1 MFMEGPKVNLNNPIP
16 VDKAAAISAKPKA
29 DQAETTQP
37 KEQRGATNSTLGF
50 DPKITG
56 QALLLMQG
64 ADGIKPVNNFF
75 KLSEID
81 SKKSEPTKSQTPE
94 TIAALPKNL
103 STQVEAILLDSPEA
117 TEKFEK
123 LVKQAER
130 PGEIVTNRV
139 SPEEIKLSKAA
150 LIDINQDAFT
160 LALRQALESDAK
172 RSSELPMNNIV
183 KFERPQNN
191 HLNKPETP

>member
-1 MFMEGPKVNLNNPIP
+1 MEGPNLNNSRSI
-16 VDKAAAISAKPKA
+16 DQTTAISANKQKA
-29 DQAETTQP
+29 DQTGTPQARE
-37 KEQRGATNSTLGF
+37 ERGATTSGSGVPSTAGL
-50 DPKITG
+50 
-56 QALLLMQG
+56 ALLLMQG

-81 SKKSEPTKSQTPE
+81 SKKSKPTKSETSE

-160 LALRQALESDAK
+160 LALRQALKLSD
-172 RSSELPMNNIV
+172 
-183 KFERPQNN
+183 RPQNTQEIIESFKN
-191 HLNKPETP
+191 SNA